1 MHSLLG
7 FRFDQLI
14 HEQFSRGANR
24 IPPANLF
31 SIQLLVKDLDM
42 EKTFYT
48 KLLNITPL
56 AETKEYVIL
65 PISNE
70 VTLSLMACQKS
81 PHRKKD
87 SLYSRIV
94 GIEFNLETRNIHSL
108 WQKALKLYKEKP
120 SDIITEKNMLVFF
133 IKSPGGTLLRFWQ
146 MWAPE
151 LVE

>member
-1 MHSLLG
+1 
-7 FRFDQLI
+7 
-14 HEQFSRGANR
+14 
-24 IPPANLF
+24 
-31 SIQLLVKDLDM
+31 M

-146 MWAPE
+146 MWTPE